1 MTRYYLSYNHVTS
14 LLSRDNL
21 VKDEAWIMSTSCSWP
36 LLSRFSSSL
45 ISEMETPF
53 HHSMA
58 IHFLDSLIEGPSIIS
73 LQMWGTNS
81 ILTIHIPPH
90 ENHWSRSQPLSSP
103 GQRWLLTRSKVSDSS
118 CRNPWWSQVK
128 GRRDAVIHEISL
140 WLNPCSFLIVGR
152 SSTLYSYKCL
162 WLWFVSPYLI
172 KVILV
177 LFHLRSRVDD
187 RPGTFRIVC
196 KIYPGILLSL

>member
-14 LLSRDNL
+14 LLSRDNS
-21 VKDEAWIMSTSCSWP
+21 VKDEAWIMSTSFSWP

-45 ISEMETPF
+45 ISETETPF

-90 ENHWSRSQPLSSP
+90 ENHWPRSQPLSSP

-128 GRRDAVIHEISL
+128 GHYDVVIHEISL

-162 WLWFVSPYLI
+162 RLWFVSLYFI

-177 LFHLRSRVDD
+177 LFHLCSRINN
-187 RPGTFRIVC
+187 RPGTFRTIF
-196 KIYPGILLSL
+196 IIHPRI